1 MKKIVKLI
9 PLVAAS
15 LIVSSISLA
24 QDKKVTSR
32 DTMEKIASQGVIVL
46 AVRESS
52 VPFAYFDAK
61 GNTIGYTVEI
71 CERIAKKIRKNLNL
85 SSLKVVYLP
94 VQANERMDVV
104 KNGLADMECGTT
116 TITRE
121 RQRNVDFSVAVFA
134 GETRFIASKDFTFK
148 DVSELNGKQISVTSN
163 STGESYVNDE
173 KKKRNLTYQVN
184 QYRDTT
190 EGVLSVLE
198 GTNQVN
204 ANNDILLYSQ
214 MAFNPAMKEKLHLTG
229 NSFSPSTYGI
239 VLPKG
244 DTKFKNE
251 VDNILKNL
259 MSSGEINKIYEK
271 WFLNTIPPKNIN
283 INFPMSDITKAIFEK
298 PTDAALI
305 DK

>member
-1 MKKIVKLI
+1 MNKIVKLI

-24 QDKKVTSR
+24 QDKKVTPR

-104 KNGLADMECGTT
+104 KNGLADMECGATT
-116 TITRE
+116 NTKE
-121 RQRNVDFSVAVFA
+121 RQQNVDFSVAVFA
-134 GETRFIASKDFTFK
+134 AEIKFVANKDLNFK
-148 DVSELNGKQISVTSN
+148 DVSELNGKQISVTSK
-163 STGESYVNDE
+163 SIGETYVNDE

-184 QYRDTT
+184 QYRDTK
-190 EGVLSVLE
+190 EGILAVLE
-198 GTNQVN
+198 GTNQAYPN
-204 ANNDILLYSQ
+204 DDILLHSQ
-214 MAFNPAMKEKLHLTG
+214 LAFNPAMKEKLHLTG
-229 NSFSPSTYGI
+229 NSFSPNTYGI

-251 VDNILKNL
+251 VDTVLKEL

-271 WFLNTIPPKNIN
+271 WFLNIIPPKNIS
-283 INFPMSDITKAIFEK
+283 INFPMNDTTKDIFAK
-298 PTDAALI
+298 PTDVALI

>member
-1 MKKIVKLI
+1 
-9 PLVAAS
+9 
-15 LIVSSISLA
+15 
-24 QDKKVTSR
+24 
-32 DTMEKIASQGVIVL
+32 
-46 AVRESS
+46 
-52 VPFAYFDAK
+52 
-61 GNTIGYTVEI
+61 
-71 CERIAKKIRKNLNL
+71 
-85 SSLKVVYLP
+85 
-94 VQANERMDVV
+94 
-104 KNGLADMECGTT
+104 
-116 TITRE
+116 
-121 RQRNVDFSVAVFA
+121 
-134 GETRFIASKDFTFK
+134 
-148 DVSELNGKQISVTSN
+148 
-163 STGESYVNDE
+163 
-173 KKKRNLTYQVN
+173 
-184 QYRDTT
+184 
-190 EGVLSVLE
+190 
-198 GTNQVN
+198 
-204 ANNDILLYSQ
+204 